1 MKIQIASDLHLEFRN
16 GRVPPRCDFAPV
28 RDRDLLVLAGDIGR
42 QRMARFFIER
52 ELAVSPVIYVPGNHE
67 YYSRKSS
74 RGAIDDAWRE
84 IAARHDHLHY
94 LVGEAI
100 EIDGLRFWGGPWY
113 SDLWSMADR
122 RMLELVSRSI
132 NDFSPQ
138 WGAWTVSQHIEAH
151 YAQTDLLRE
160 HAGRVDVVVT
170 HWSPT
175 KEAIHPKF
183 DGDHL
188 NPYFINDHEGLV
200 REIGAQLWISGHTHE
215 AYEYQIGRTW
225 CVGNPAGY
233 PDDKRASKAFRPD
246 RVIVV

>member
-1 MKIQIASDLHLEFRN
+1 MRIQIASDLHLEFRN

-52 ELAVSPVIYVPGNHE
+52 ELAVSPVMYVPGNHE

-74 RGAIDDAWRE
+74 RGAVDDAWRTISAQHE
-84 IAARHDHLHY
+84 HLHY

-100 EIDGLRFWGGPWY
+100 EIDGFRFWGGPWY
-113 SDLWSMADR
+113 SDLWGMRDR
-122 RMLELVSRSI
+122 RTPESVRMSI
-132 NDFSPQ
+132 NDFSSL

-151 YAQTDLLRE
+151 YAQTDLLRQ
-160 HAGRVDVVVT
+160 HAGRIDVVIT
-170 HWSPT
+170 HWPPT
-175 KEAIHPKF
+175 KEAMHAEA
-183 DGDHL
+183 DDL
-188 NPYFINDHEGLV
+188 TPYYFNDQPDLV
-200 REIGAQLWISGHTHE
+200 RQIGAKAWISGHTHE
-215 AYEYQIGRTW
+215 AYDYRIGPTR

-233 PDDKRASKAFRPD
+233 PDEKRTSNVFRPD